1 MLSYPHHRRIHGVG
15 TVLHAVFTATGL
27 DVSTKRVLGSQ
38 KAQTGSLEHAY
49 RIPFPH
55 LPTSLTKDNLI
66 ASELAQAT
74 FYDHESRLP
83 VFLLS
88 PEISPFSGSGL

>member
-38 KAQTGSLEHAY
+38 KAQTGSGEQY
-49 RIPFPH
+49 GEP
-55 LPTSLTKDNLI
+55 S
-66 ASELAQAT
+66 
-74 FYDHESRLP
+74 
-83 VFLLS
+83 VFLPKVCSLYAA
-88 PEISPFSGSGL
+88 

>member
-1 MLSYPHHRRIHGVG
+1 MLSYPHHSRIHGVG

-49 RIPFPH
+49 RIP
-55 LPTSLTKDNLI
+55 
-66 ASELAQAT
+66 
-74 FYDHESRLP
+74 Y
-83 VFLLS
+83 S
-88 PEISPFSGSGL
+88 PSSDKFDQRQPDC